1 MLNSALLAALSG
13 LGVLRGSRALGAAPD
28 APRTPLEE
36 EDAAAK
42 AVAYQQDAR
51 RVDPHRFP
59 TYRRG
64 QSCATCAL
72 IEFGTARLRGCSRF
86 PGKLVAAAG
95 WCSVWQ
101 LRGGKAQQPLTAPQ
115 RRV

>member
-1 MLNSALLAALSG
+1 MNSRRRIVISTLLTACIGFRVAC
-13 LGVLRGSRALGAAPD
+13 GSSALGAAPGV
-28 APRTPLEE
+28 PRTPLNE

-51 RVDPHRFP
+51 RVDPRLFP

-64 QSCATCAL
+64 QSCTTCAL
-72 IEFGTARLRGCSRF
+72 IEFGTARLRGCSLF

-101 LRGGKAQQPLTAPQ
+101 LRG
-115 RRV
+115 RRS